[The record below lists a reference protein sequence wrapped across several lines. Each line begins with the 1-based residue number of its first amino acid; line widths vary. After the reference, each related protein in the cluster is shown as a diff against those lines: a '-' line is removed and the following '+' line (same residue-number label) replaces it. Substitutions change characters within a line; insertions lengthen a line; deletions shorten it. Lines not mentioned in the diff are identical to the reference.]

1 MNTTPIF
8 STKVILAMILTVISF
23 IAVAFAETEWLAL
36 LGVVLTSL
44 SMGLGE
50 TALVGYLTRF
60 HRSCISSWSSGTGGA
75 GLIGTISYSTMKQIG
90 ISNKKLMLCMISVP
104 IFEAMIFWGLLRHR
118 KIAKRTSECKETT
131 ENEDENNDV
140 EEQKID
146 LSAPTI
152 MDRIRF
158 IPKLLKYMIPL
169 FIVYFSQYFINQGLV
184 SETLYQ

>member
-1 MNTTPIF
+1 M
-8 STKVILAMILTVISF
+8 ILAVISF
-23 IAVAFAETEWLAL
+23 IAVAYAETEWLAL

-60 HRSCISSWSSGTGGA
+60 NRSCISSWSSGTGGA
-75 GLIGTISYSTMKQIG
+75 GLIGTISYSAMKQIG
-90 ISNKKLMLCMISVP
+90 ISNKKLMLGMIGVP
-104 IFEAMIFWGLLRHR
+104 FFEAFIFWGLLRHR
-118 KIAKRTSECKETT
+118 TLAEGRSDSQERTV
-131 ENEDENNDV
+131 NEKDSGVESKGV
-140 EEQKID
+140 EEQKVD

-158 IPKLLKYMIPL
+158 IPKLLKYMVPL

-184 SETLYQ
+184 SGFSC